1 VHNFSVD
8 DCVPI
13 RGAIRLGELREIPRA
28 IHPSSVFPFS
38 GGFPHHASFR
48 RRRGIFPERL
58 VAGFRPAAFERGEF
72 LFRRRRGFDRS
83 VCFII
88 IIVVNSNESKRVSK
102 DIHLDTKRR

>member
-1 VHNFSVD
+1 
-8 DCVPI
+8 
-13 RGAIRLGELREIPRA
+13 LRC
-28 IHPSSVFPFS
+28 
-38 GGFPHHASFR
+38 GFPHHACFR

-88 IIVVNSNESKRVSK
+88 IVVVVNSIESKRVSK